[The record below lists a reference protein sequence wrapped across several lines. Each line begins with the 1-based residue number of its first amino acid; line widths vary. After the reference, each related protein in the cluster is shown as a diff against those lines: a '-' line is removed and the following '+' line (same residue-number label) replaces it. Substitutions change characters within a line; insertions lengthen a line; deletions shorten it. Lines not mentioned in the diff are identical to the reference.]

1 MVYVHTAAT
10 SSHAAL
16 MVSPRTRARTPNAAA
31 PSRAIATHS
40 RRFTTAK
47 VRRALP
53 MFKLE
58 HRFET
63 LGPNV
68 MVHESAGRIGSRRG
82 GRAGT
87 AGSAA
92 PRREASRAGCR
103 RGRRGAGAAAPGGA
117 RALVGRGRPRP
128 HIWRA
133 FRARG

>member
-1 MVYVHTAAT
+1 MMYVQTAAT

-16 MVSPRTRARTPNAAA
+16 IVSPRARASTPNAAA
-31 PSRAIATHS
+31 PSRAIATHH

-68 MVHESAGRIGSRRG
+68 VVHESAGRIGSRRG

-87 AGSAA
+87 A
-92 PRREASRAGCR
+92 R
-103 RGRRGAGAAAPGGA
+103 AAARRRHVA
-117 RALVGRGRPRP
+117 RQGRGRDGGSDGPRP
-128 HIWRA
+128 LGRP
-133 FRARG
+133 